1 MATGIVGY
9 GSRRFDDLFLP
20 AWLGLIVATVFH
32 IFAAPD
38 DLARSP
44 TGLVHS
50 PRHGFFPL
58 ILFLLKFYLDFCV
71 IMI

>member
-32 IFAAPD
+32 RFAR
-38 DLARSP
+38 AR
-44 TGLVHS
+44 
-50 PRHGFFPL
+50 
-58 ILFLLKFYLDFCV
+58 
-71 IMI
+71 

>member
-44 TGLVHS
+44 TGS
-50 PRHGFFPL
+50 FTSTPRFF
-58 ILFLLKFYLDFCV
+58 LKFYLDFCV
-71 IMI
+71 ILI